1 MQPALHLTT
10 KVLPENKIE
19 IEIPEGEI
27 GDTVDVFVVLPEKS
41 KAKKRSVMEI
51 IEESR
56 SRNAHRTAEDI
67 DWQIQDERESW
78 DS

>member
-1 MQPALHLTT
+1 
-10 KVLPENKIE
+10 
-19 IEIPEGEI
+19 
-27 GDTVDVFVVLPEKS
+27 
-41 KAKKRSVMEI
+41 MEI

-67 DWQIQDERESW
+67 DRQIQVERDSW